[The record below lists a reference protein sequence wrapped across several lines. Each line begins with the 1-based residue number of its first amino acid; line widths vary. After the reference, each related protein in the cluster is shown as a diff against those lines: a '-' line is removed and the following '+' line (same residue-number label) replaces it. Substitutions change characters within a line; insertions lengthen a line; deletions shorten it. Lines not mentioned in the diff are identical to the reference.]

1 MDRQLYTLDEQLL
14 QTPLVKYEIANSL
27 LMLLI
32 NTGFIDKV
40 QANMLDEF

>member
-1 MDRQLYTLDEQLL
+1 MDRQLYTLDEQLI
-14 QTPLVKYEIANSL
+14 QTPLVKYEIVKSV

-40 QANMLDEF
+40 QAYMLDEF